1 MDAEK
6 SLPPYTFRC
15 YRITVEGPIDPSW
28 SDWLGG
34 LKLNSRKEADGMT
47 VTTLTGI
54 LNDQAGLR
62 GLLNRLW
69 DLNLS
74 LRAVEQV
81 DLTLISNKE

>member
-6 SLPPYTFRC
+6 SLPPCTSRC

-28 SDWLGG
+28 SVWLGG
-34 LKLNSRKEADGMT
+34 LQLTSRKEANGMT

-54 LNDQAGLR
+54 LNDQACLR

-81 DLTLISNKE
+81 DLALISNKE